1 MLELVA
7 SKDKHAYKA
16 FEGTRGEAR
25 PMVDLRLSNTLSWA
39 LTYAHLRVT
48 RFSLPD
54 DAPHTLTLFHAVGT
68 ATITGRNL
76 HELKDKLAGYA
87 VSWVQVFDPIT
98 HAAPDEAAPVVTGLD
113 FAPTEAQTGT

>member
-16 FEGTRGEAR
+16 FDSARSGT
-25 PMVDLRLSNTLSWA
+25 PFMLDLRLNDDLGWMI
-39 LTYAHLRVT
+39 TYAHLRSS
-48 RFSLPD
+48 RSHLP
-54 DAPHTLTLFHAVGT
+54 AEGEHTLTLFHAVGT

-87 VSWVQVFDPIT
+87 VNWLQVFNPVA
-98 HAAPDEAAPVVTGLD
+98 HATPEEGATVITGLD
-113 FAPTEAQTGT
+113 FAEA